1 MRVSKLAT
9 SPSNVSS
16 SLLHQ
21 LPRGNVLI
29 ESGFEP
35 NNQMVVC
42 DPRNGKYMAVALLYR
57 GDIVP
62 RDCTAAAAALK
73 AKSSFNLVEWCPTGF
88 KLGINY
94 TK

>member
-1 MRVSKLAT
+1 
-9 SPSNVSS
+9 
-16 SLLHQ
+16 
-21 LPRGNVLI
+21 
-29 ESGFEP
+29 
-35 NNQMVVC
+35 MVVC

-62 RDCTAAAAALK
+62 RDCSAAAGALK

-94 TK
+94 TKYVHPTLSHLICSNVSQAH

>member
-1 MRVSKLAT
+1 
-9 SPSNVSS
+9 
-16 SLLHQ
+16 
-21 LPRGNVLI
+21 
-29 ESGFEP
+29 
-35 NNQMVVC
+35 MVVC

-62 RDCTAAAAALK
+62 RDCSAAAGALK

-94 TK
+94 TKCVSSGMYVRLQC